1 MTGSVLFEGLPKGV
15 LDEIKNDKQCRMEH
29 YAPGEVI
36 YTADRF
42 ERSLGL
48 ITDGSAVVKNHGGAG
63 VIVRYLEA
71 DDCFGAAA
79 LFSKRESYVSEIT
92 AVRRCSVLF
101 IPEDVIKSFME
112 RYPRL
117 SLNYIRFLT
126 GRIEYLNTLV
136 DAYSSSTV
144 ISKVSKFIYA
154 HQVGSDVP
162 FGFSLTE
169 LSKSLGI
176 GRASLY
182 RALDELENSGAIK
195 KDGKNIS
202 VLDLDKLI
210 ENAG

>member
-1 MTGSVLFEGLPKGV
+1 MTGSVLFDGLPKGV
-15 LDEIKNDKQCRMEH
+15 YEDIKNDKRCRIEC
-29 YAPGEVI
+29 YAPGDVI
-36 YTADRF
+36 YTADNF

-48 ITDGSAVVKNHGGAG
+48 IINGSAVVKSHGGSG
-63 VIVRYLEA
+63 VIVRRLEA

-79 LFSKRESYVSEIT
+79 LFSQRENYVSEIT
-92 AVRRCSVLF
+92 ALKNCSVLF
-101 IPEDVIKSFME
+101 IPEDVIKAFME

-154 HQVGSDVP
+154 HQLGSGVP
-162 FGFSLTE
+162 FGFNLTE

-210 ENAG
+210 ENVS